1 MVPEELRKSLGEFYT
16 PDWLVEHSV
25 SKLDYKQ
32 DKWLA
37 ARLLDPT
44 CGSGS
49 FLLEV
54 IEQKRRAALAEG
66 WSAEQTVDMLTTTV
80 WGFDLNPLA
89 VQSSRVNFLIA
100 IADLLMQC
108 KGKDIEIPVLLADA
122 VYSPASYPDGDQK
135 VVEYSIGSQQANLKV
150 ILPADLAHDRVLL
163 DKVFQIMGEEIE
175 NDTEFPPVSKALV
188 KAKILSKT
196 QANAWNDHLK
206 TTYDQVLALHRQNW
220 NGIWFRI
227 VRNFFW
233 SATAEQFDAI
243 VGNPP

>member
-1 MVPEELRKSLGEFYT
+1 
-16 PDWLVEHSV
+16 
-25 SKLDYKQ
+25 
-32 DKWLA
+32 
-37 ARLLDPT
+37 
-44 CGSGS
+44 
-49 FLLEV
+49 
-54 IEQKRRAALAEG
+54 
-66 WSAEQTVDMLTTTV
+66 
-80 WGFDLNPLA
+80 
-89 VQSSRVNFLIA
+89 
-100 IADLLMQC
+100 MQC

-206 TTYDQVLALHRQNW
+206 TTYDQ
-220 NGIWFRI
+220 
-227 VRNFFW
+227 
-233 SATAEQFDAI
+233 SARTTSAELERYLVQDRAQLLL
-243 VGNPP
+243 VSYCRAV